1 MFAQEP
7 PPDFDVP
14 GRREPGERPK
24 LVAEVGL
31 VEVAC
36 ATGKVAPVDQ
46 SGGVDRRSPPRATRP
61 KERAGWLF
69 WAIKP
74 RDAFPTPHGVCPCA
88 NVARWGTPIEF
99 KRLARVELS
108 SVAEIDRTE
117 RIDLIYEQ
125 RGTELQERRGNWNS
139 LAWDSHGHGEHSVEA
154 QRHALERYV
163 DAGGIT
169 LGAFSNGRLV
179 GIGVIVPHLRP
190 EIAQL
195 AFLHVSEAFRAT
207 GIGRRLSDE
216 LDLIARDAGDT
227 EIVVSATPSENTVR
241 FYISRGY
248 ELMAQA
254 LPELYELEPEDVHMR
269 KAL

>member
-1 MFAQEP
+1 MSACN
-7 PPDFDVP
+7 
-14 GRREPGERPK
+14 GGE
-24 LVAEVGL
+24 V
-31 VEVAC
+31 
-36 ATGKVAPVDQ
+36 
-46 SGGVDRRSPPRATRP
+46 
-61 KERAGWLF
+61 
-69 WAIKP
+69 
-74 RDAFPTPHGVCPCA
+74 
-88 NVARWGTPIEF
+88 GTPIEF
-99 KRLARVELS
+99 RRLARVELS
-108 SVAEIDRTE
+108 RVADIDRTE

-125 RGTELQERRGNWNS
+125 RGTELEGRRGNWS
-139 LAWDSHGHGEHSVEA
+139 SPAWDEHSVEA
-154 QRHALERYV
+154 HRHALEDYV
-163 DAGGIT
+163 DAGGIA
-169 LGAFSNGRLV
+169 LGAFSKGRLV
-179 GIGVIVPHLRP
+179 GIGVVVPHLRP

-241 FYISRGY
+241 FYMSRGY

>member
-1 MFAQEP
+1 MSACN
-7 PPDFDVP
+7 
-14 GRREPGERPK
+14 GG
-24 LVAEVGL
+24 EVGTP
-31 VEVAC
+31 VEF
-36 ATGKVAPVDQ
+36 
-46 SGGVDRRSPPRATRP
+46 R
-61 KERAGWLF
+61 
-69 WAIKP
+69 
-74 RDAFPTPHGVCPCA
+74 
-88 NVARWGTPIEF
+88 
-99 KRLARVELS
+99 RLARVELS
-108 SVAEIDRTE
+108 RVADIDRTE

-125 RGTELQERRGNWNS
+125 RGTELEERRGNWS
-139 LAWDSHGHGEHSVEA
+139 SPAWDEHSVEA
-154 QRHALERYV
+154 HRHALEDYV
-163 DAGGIT
+163 DAGGIA
-169 LGAFSNGRLV
+169 LGAFSKGKLV
-179 GIGVIVPHLRP
+179 GIGVVVPHLRP

-241 FYISRGY
+241 FYMSRGY